1 MLMQIDLIMRELF
14 FFSLSFSILFQSCF
28 SYKWIDINTITI
40 EKKQK
45 VEFEKVDQ
53 TKVKGR
59 LVSID
64 EEKIIL
70 KNKGNSQTVLKAEIR
85 DVRVKKFSILK
96 SSGVVT
102 FAALLVGLFA
112 TSIVPVAN
120 PGG

>member
-14 FFSLSFSILFQSCF
+14 FFSLSFSILFQSYF
-28 SYKWIDINTITI
+28 SYKSIDINTITI

-45 VEFEKVDQ
+45 FEFEKVDQ

>member
-1 MLMQIDLIMRELF
+1 MKELIFL
-14 FFSLSFSILFQSCF
+14 LSFSILFQSCF
-28 SYKWIDINTITI
+28 SYKSIDINTIAI

-45 VEFEKVDQ
+45 FEFEKVDQ
-53 TKVKGR
+53 TKVNGR
-59 LVSID
+59 LVSINK
-64 EEKIIL
+64 EKIIL

-102 FAALLVGLFA
+102 LAALLVGLFA